1 MLYLRKSG
9 PGDKSPKDQEA
20 VGRADIEALGG
31 IVVAVYKDNLSAS
44 RYRKVHDR
52 PGFVRSS
59 DDLRA
64 GLADGLWTWAHNR
77 GHRDLDDYVELRR
90 LCIDL
95 KVPWRYAGRTY
106 ELWKSGDRQAAN
118 ADAIRAEGQ
127 SDDISEATNRGIQ
140 SALKAGKPHGR
151 LLKGFRIIRDAN
163 SGEVIRREPIP
174 ELAELIREA
183 ARRALPPAKESLP
196 SIARDLEPRWIA
208 AGGPG
213 LFDDRAI
220 RAVLVNPSYA
230 GQRVYKGQIA
240 RPGTWEPI
248 LTIETH
254 QQLVEQLTDPER
266 TCARGT
272 KPVHLCSYIATCAD
286 CRLGVRSKD
295 AGNTPCYLCPDGH
308 VTRSRARVDRHVEE
322 VLLRLLEHPETEAKL
337 MAEDTEGKASI
348 DAELAAIKAL
358 RARKKKFVKDA
369 ARRGL
374 DADDV
379 GDYIDEINGDIAA
392 AERRMK
398 SLADPVLLGIAGPG
412 AREDWAAYDME
423 QKRDVLRRAMRIEIH
438 RVGRRGRY
446 SELGVELYP
455 LRGLSAVP
463 LELPA

>member
-31 IVVAVYKDNLSAS
+31 VVVAVYKDNLSAS
-44 RYRKVHDR
+44 RYRKVQDR
-52 PGFVRSS
+52 PGFVQAA

-90 LCIDL
+90 LCIGL

-106 ELWKSGDRQAAN
+106 ELWKPGDRQAAN

-196 SIARDLEPRWIA
+196 SIARDLEPRWIK

-220 RAVLVNPSYA
+220 RAVLINPSYA

-248 LTIETH
+248 LTMEQH
-254 QQLVEQLTDPER
+254 RQLVEQLTDPER
-266 TCARGT
+266 ICARGT
-272 KPVHLCSYIATCAD
+272 KPVHLCSYIAICAE
-286 CRLGVRSKD
+286 CGLGVRSKD
-295 AGNTPCYLCPDGH
+295 AGYTPSYLCPNGH
-308 VTRSRARVDRHVEE
+308 VTRSRARVDAHVEE
-322 VLLRLLEHPETEAKL
+322 VLLRLLENPETEAKL
-337 MAEDTEGKASI
+337 MAEDSEGKASV
-348 DAELAAIKAL
+348 DAELAVIKRL
-358 RARKKKFVKDA
+358 RAQKKKFVKDA

-379 GDYIDEINGDIAA
+379 ADYVEAIDRDIAA

-398 SLADPVLLGIAGPG
+398 SMADPVLLGIVGSR
-412 AREDWAAYDME
+412 ARSDWADYDMV
-423 QKRDVLRRAMRIEIH
+423 QKRDILRRALRIEIH
-438 RVGRRGRY
+438 RVERRGRH
-446 SELGVELYP
+446 SELGVEIYP
-455 LRGLSAVP
+455 LRGLAAVQ
-463 LELPA
+463 LDVAR